1 MLRGVFA
8 PKHLYKATS
17 ETLRSLKS
25 APSGQH
31 DGGFGLSIIL
41 GHEEIVGWH
50 FCQLQRLEQA
60 E

>member
-1 MLRGVFA
+1 MDIVFVLFRGNLIF
-8 PKHLYKATS
+8 
-17 ETLRSLKS
+17 
-25 APSGQH
+25 
-31 DGGFGLSIIL
+31 